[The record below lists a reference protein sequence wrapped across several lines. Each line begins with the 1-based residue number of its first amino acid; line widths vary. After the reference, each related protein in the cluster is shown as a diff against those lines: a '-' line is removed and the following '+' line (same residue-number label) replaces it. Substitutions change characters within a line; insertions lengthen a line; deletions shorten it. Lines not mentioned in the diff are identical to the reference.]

1 MTAQPAPRIATVRV
15 PAKVNLALRV
25 GAPDPGSGYHPLAT
39 VFHAVDL
46 TDEVTVRRARR
57 FSLEVTG
64 RFTEGVPAD
73 ETNLAWQAVV
83 LLRHHYRQACGVRT
97 PLPVAITLEKNI
109 PVAGGMAGG
118 SADAAGALLAA
129 NEVWGNELTIEDLRD
144 IAAEL
149 GADVPFALLGGN
161 ALGLGR
167 GDELSTVLARGQLH
181 WVFCVSPE
189 GLSTPE
195 VYRAFDRLTGWDQGP
210 TVDTIEAWEAP
221 PEPPEDLLQAL
232 RSGDAVEVGQHL
244 ENALQEAAV
253 ELQPGLRE
261 TLAAGADVGA
271 LAGIV
276 SGSGPTIALLA
287 SSHDH
292 ALDIS
297 VGMAALRPEVQV
309 FTATG
314 PAPGARVVE
323 RTG

>member
-1 MTAQPAPRIATVRV
+1 MTAEPAPRIATVRV

-25 GAPDPGSGYHPLAT
+25 GAPKLDNGYHPLAT

-64 RFTEGVPAD
+64 RFAEGVPTD
-73 ETNLAWQAVV
+73 HTNLAWRAVE
-83 LLRHHYRQACGVRT
+83 LLRDYYRQTCGVRT
-97 PLPVAITLEKNI
+97 PLPVAISIEKNI

-129 NEVWGNELTIEDLRD
+129 NTVWGNELMPGDLSA
-144 IAAEL
+144 IAEEL

-161 ALGLGR
+161 ALGVGR
-167 GDELSTVLARGQLH
+167 GDELSTVLAQGQLH
-181 WVFCVSPE
+181 WVFCVSDQ

-195 VYRAFDRLTGWDQGP
+195 VYRTFDRLSGWDQMP
-210 TVDTIEAWEAP
+210 TPETLPAWEEV

-244 ENALQEAAV
+244 ENDLQAAAV
-253 ELQPGLRE
+253 ELQPGLRD

-287 SSHDH
+287 ASHDH
-292 ALDIS
+292 AIDIS
-297 VGMAALRPEVQV
+297 VGMAALRPEVEV
-309 FTATG
+309 FVTSG
-314 PAPGARVVE
+314 PAPGARVVSTE
-323 RTG
+323 A

>member
-1 MTAQPAPRIATVRV
+1 MTAEPAPRIATVRV

-25 GAPDPGSGYHPLAT
+25 GWPDESGYHPLAT

-46 TDEVTVRRARR
+46 FDEVTVRRARTM
-57 FSLEVTG
+57 SLEITG

-73 ETNLAWQAVV
+73 SSNLAWRAVE
-83 LLRHHYRQACGVRT
+83 LLRHCYSQTCGVRRPG
-97 PLPVAITLEKNI
+97 PLAISIEKNI

-129 NEVWGNELTIEDLRD
+129 NEVWGNELPIGDLRD

-149 GADVPFALLGGN
+149 GADVPFGLTGGN

-167 GDELSTVLARGQLH
+167 GDELSTVLAQGELH
-181 WVFCVSPE
+181 WVFCVSDE
-189 GLSTPE
+189 GLSTPA
-195 VYRAFDRLTGWDQGP
+195 VYRRFDELNP
-210 TVDTIEAWEAP
+210 TPWLQPGYVHDPAHDEPPAP
-221 PEPPEDLLQAL
+221 PEELLQAL
-232 RSGDAVEVGQHL
+232 RSGDVVDVAQHL
-244 ENALQEAAV
+244 QNDLQPAAV
-253 ELQPGLRE
+253 ELQPGLRD

-287 SSHDH
+287 TSHEH

-309 FTATG
+309 FVASG
-314 PAPGARVVE
+314 PAPGARVVAT
-323 RTG
+323 RR